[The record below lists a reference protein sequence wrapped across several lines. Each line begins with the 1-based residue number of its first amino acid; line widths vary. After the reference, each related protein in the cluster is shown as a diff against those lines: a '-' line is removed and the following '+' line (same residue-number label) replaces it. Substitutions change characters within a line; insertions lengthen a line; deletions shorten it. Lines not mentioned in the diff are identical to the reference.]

1 MSYRDRRSGVR
12 LRPTP
17 TEWVILSLMLLA
29 VLVLAAGRF
38 FAVLPEESSAVRY
51 TPGTGS
57 SQAASQAGSQA
68 VSQAASQADARIHL
82 NTADKAALMTLPHI
96 GESRAEA
103 ILAYRAE
110 NGPFTSV
117 EELLE
122 IRGIGESVLAA
133 IRDFIAV

>member
-29 VLVLAAGRF
+29 VLVLTAGRF
-38 FAVLPEESSAVRY
+38 FAVLPEETSAVRY

-57 SQAASQAGSQA
+57 SQAGSQA
-68 VSQAASQADARIHL
+68 VSQTASQADARIHL